1 MPVLIACGGFLIAV
15 LWMDLMFDVQ
25 VWPYRSA
32 GELPEAVLASIAGYY
47 RRVTTEATPMNRL
60 IAAVMMVGLI
70 ALVIQLI
77 DGPRGRAIPAILLL
91 GGPVVLAQVRIVP
104 NAVRLGSRRDSAA
117 AQTALARGIFRDHL
131 LCLAAVTAFLTAQ
144 LASISP

>member
-25 VWPYRSA
+25 VRPYRSS

-60 IAAVMMVGLI
+60 IAAVMMVGLV
-70 ALVIQLI
+70 ALLVQVI
-77 DGPRGRAIPAILLL
+77 DRPRGRAIPSILLL
-91 GGPVVLAQVRIVP
+91 VGPVALAQMRIVP
-104 NAVRLGSRRDSAA
+104 NAVRLGSRTDPAPMQS
-117 AQTALARGIFRDHL
+117 ALARAVFRDHL
-131 LCLAAVTAFLTAQ
+131 LCLAAVTAFLIVQ
-144 LASISP
+144 LAP

>member
-25 VWPYRSA
+25 VRPYRSS

-60 IAAVMMVGLI
+60 IAAVMMVGLV
-70 ALVIQLI
+70 ALLVQVI
-77 DGPRGRAIPAILLL
+77 DGPRGRAIPSILLL
-91 GGPVVLAQVRIVP
+91 VAPVALAQMRIVP
-104 NAVRLGSRRDSAA
+104 NAVRLGSRTDPAPMQS
-117 AQTALARGIFRDHL
+117 ALARAVFRDHL
-131 LCLAAVTAFLTAQ
+131 LCLAAVTAFLIVQ
-144 LASISP
+144 LAP